1 VVVLDEVIREA
12 HGLELILPKS
22 LHEEAAAILENIG
35 HEDDNFSEMPRF
47 DSNVHMTLRTG
58 ITAER

>member
-12 HGLELILPKS
+12 QGLEVIFPKS

-35 HEDDNFSEMPRF
+35 HENDNVSKMPRF
-47 DSNVHMTLRTG
+47 DSNVHMTLRTE
-58 ITAER
+58 ITAEL